1 MEILLRE
8 LCYVGGMGDLGVNKI
23 DHERILEEHPHVKDD

>member
-8 LCYVGGMGDLGVNKI
+8 LYYVGGMEDLGVNKI
-23 DHERILEEHPHVKDD
+23 DHERILENIHM